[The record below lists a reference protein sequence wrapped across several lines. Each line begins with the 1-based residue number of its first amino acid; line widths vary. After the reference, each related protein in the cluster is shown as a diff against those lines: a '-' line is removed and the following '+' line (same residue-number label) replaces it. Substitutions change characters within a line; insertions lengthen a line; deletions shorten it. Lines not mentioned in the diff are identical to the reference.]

1 MRFVPSPAKAGEG
14 EGEGPNLFRM
24 SPHPC
29 LLPEG
34 EAVKSG
40 VRTIRPMNEAFDI
53 LLSGGT
59 VLNPATKLN
68 EKLDVGVTGDRVTA
82 LQANLPRA
90 NAKKTVDVTGCYVTP
105 GLIDFHV
112 HSYWGVNPY
121 GYNLDSLCLA
131 TGVTTTMDAGSAGPV
146 NFLGFRK
153 LVYEQ
158 SKTRMLGFVALA
170 QHGVLNTPG
179 ELLNLDFADSDGAAE
194 AVGNNRDIGVGIKV
208 RLHKKAIG
216 ENSREALRLAI
227 KAGEA
232 TRTPIMVHVGD
243 TAIGMDEIAATLRPG
258 DVITH
263 CYTPQRPSIIDERGK
278 LLVEVRKAKERG
290 VIFDVGHAG
299 GHFDFDLVH
308 RAMGE
313 GIIPDVISS
322 DLHGRL
328 AQPGFGVVGDLLTTL
343 TKFLPL
349 GVSFDEIIAKC
360 TVDAARVV
368 GWQDRVG
375 SLEVGREAD
384 IAVLQILDDPV
395 TLRDSVGA
403 EKLHR
408 QRIAAR
414 WTIRAGEVFQGR
426 G

>member
-1 MRFVPSPAKAGEG
+1 
-14 EGEGPNLFRM
+14 M
-24 SPHPC
+24 SDSFD
-29 LLPEG
+29 LLL
-34 EAVKSG
+34 A
-40 VRTIRPMNEAFDI
+40 
-53 LLSGGT
+53 GGT
-59 VLNPATKLN
+59 VLNPATSIN
-68 EKLDVGVTGDRVTA
+68 QKLDVGVAGDRVTA
-82 LQANLPRA
+82 IQANLPRA
-90 NAKKTVDVTGCYVTP
+90 NAKTVLDVTGCYITP

-121 GYNLDSLCLA
+121 GCNLDALCLA
-131 TGVTTTMDAGSAGPV
+131 TGVTTTMDAGSAGPI

-179 ELLNLDFADSDGAAE
+179 ELLHLGFADSDGAADT
-194 AVGNNRDIGVGIKV
+194 VSNNRDIGIGIKV
-208 RLHKKAIG
+208 RMHKKAIG
-216 ENSREALRLAI
+216 DNSREALRLAI

-232 TRTPIMVHVGD
+232 THTPIMVHVGD
-243 TAIGMDEIAATLRPG
+243 TAIGMDEIADTLRPG

-263 CYTPQRPSIIDERGK
+263 CYTPQKPSIIDESGK
-278 LLVEVRKAKERG
+278 LLPLVRKAKERG

-299 GHFDFDLVH
+299 GHFDFNLVE

-328 AQPGFGVVGDLLTTL
+328 RQPGFGVVGDLPTVL

-349 GVSFDEIIAKC
+349 GLSFEQIIANC
-360 TVDAARVV
+360 TINAARVI
-368 GWQDRVG
+368 GWQDRID

-384 IAVLQILDDPV
+384 IAVLQILDAPV
-395 TLRDSVGA
+395 TLRDSVGG
-403 EKLHR
+403 EKLHN
-408 QRIAAR
+408 QRVAAR

-426 G
+426 Q

>member
-1 MRFVPSPAKAGEG
+1 
-14 EGEGPNLFRM
+14 
-24 SPHPC
+24 
-29 LLPEG
+29 
-34 EAVKSG
+34 
-40 VRTIRPMNEAFDI
+40 MNEAFD
-53 LLSGGT
+53 LLLTGGT
-59 VLNPATKLN
+59 VLNPATKVN
-68 EKLDVGVTGDRVTA
+68 QKLDVGVTGDRVTA
-82 LQANLPRA
+82 IQAELPRA
-90 NAKKTVDVTGCYVTP
+90 GAKKVLDVTGCYVTP

-121 GYNLDSLCLA
+121 GCNLDALCLA
-131 TGVTTTMDAGSAGPV
+131 TGVTTTMDAGSAGPT

-153 LVYEQ
+153 LVHEQ
-158 SKTRMLGFVALA
+158 SKTRMLAFVALS

-179 ELLNLDFADSDGAAE
+179 ELLNFGFADSEGAAE
-194 AVGNNRDIGVGIKV
+194 TVGNNRDIGVGIKV

-243 TAIGMDEIAATLRPG
+243 TAIGMDEIADTLRAG

-263 CYTPQRPSIIDERGK
+263 CYTPQKPSIIDGQGK
-278 LLVEVRKAKERG
+278 LLPLVRKAKERG

-299 GHFDFDLVH
+299 GHFDFDLVR
-308 RAMGE
+308 RAMGD
-313 GIIPDVISS
+313 GILPDIISS

-328 AQPGFGVVGDLLTTL
+328 KQPGFGVVGDLPTTL

-349 GVSFDEIIAKC
+349 GLSLEQIIANC
-360 TVDAARVV
+360 TVNAARAV
-368 GWQDRVG
+368 GWQDRIG

-384 IAVLQILDDPV
+384 IAVIQVVDEPV
-395 TLRDSVGA
+395 TLRDSLGA
-403 EKLHR
+403 EKVHK

>member
-1 MRFVPSPAKAGEG
+1 
-14 EGEGPNLFRM
+14 M
-24 SPHPC
+24 SDSFD
-29 LLPEG
+29 LLL
-34 EAVKSG
+34 V
-40 VRTIRPMNEAFDI
+40 
-53 LLSGGT
+53 GGT
-59 VLNPATKLN
+59 VLNPATSIN
-68 EKLDVGVTGDRVTA
+68 QKLDVGVAGDRVTA
-82 LQANLPRA
+82 IQANLPRA
-90 NAKKTVDVTGCYVTP
+90 NAKTVLDVTGCYITP

-121 GYNLDSLCLA
+121 GCNLDSLCLA

-153 LVYEQ
+153 LVHEQ

-179 ELLNLDFADSDGAAE
+179 ELLQLGFADSDGAAE
-194 AVGNNRDIGVGIKV
+194 TVGNNRDIGIGIKV
-208 RLHKKAIG
+208 RMHKKAIG
-216 ENSREALRLAI
+216 DNSREALRLAI

-243 TAIGMDEIAATLRPG
+243 TAIGMDEIADTLRPG

-263 CYTPQRPSIIDERGK
+263 CYTPQKPSIIDESGK
-278 LLVEVRKAKERG
+278 LLPLVRKAKERG

-299 GHFDFDLVH
+299 GHFDFNLVE

-313 GIIPDVISS
+313 GIVPDVISS

-328 AQPGFGVVGDLLTTL
+328 SQPGFGVVGDLPTVL

-349 GVSFDEIIAKC
+349 GLSFEQIIANC
-360 TVDAARVV
+360 TINAARVI
-368 GWQDRVG
+368 GWHDRIG

-395 TLRDSVGA
+395 TLRDSVGG
-403 EKLHR
+403 EKLHK
-408 QRIAAR
+408 QRIAAK
-414 WTIRAGEVFQGR
+414 WTIRAAEVFTGR

>member
-1 MRFVPSPAKAGEG
+1 
-14 EGEGPNLFRM
+14 M
-24 SPHPC
+24 SD
-29 LLPEG
+29 
-34 EAVKSG
+34 
-40 VRTIRPMNEAFDI
+40 AFD
-53 LLSGGT
+53 LLLTGGT
-59 VLNPATKLN
+59 VLNPATGVN
-68 EKLDVGVTGDRVTA
+68 QNLDVGVARDRITA
-82 LQANLPRA
+82 IQAHLPRP
-90 NAKKTVDVTGCYVTP
+90 NAKKTLDVTGCYVTP

-153 LVYEQ
+153 LVYER

-179 ELLNLDFADSDGAAE
+179 ELLNLGFADSEGAADT
-194 AVGNNRDIGVGIKV
+194 VGNNRDIGIGIKL
-208 RLHKKAIG
+208 RLHKKSIG

-243 TAIGMDEIAATLRPG
+243 TAIGMDEIADALRPG
-258 DVITH
+258 DIITH
-263 CYTPQRPSIIDERGK
+263 CYTPQRPSIIDDKGK
-278 LLVEVRKAKERG
+278 LLPLVRKAKERG

-299 GHFDFDLVH
+299 GHFDFSLVE
-308 RAMGE
+308 RAMGD
-313 GIIPDVISS
+313 GLLPDVISS
-322 DLHGRL
+322 DLHSRL
-328 AQPGFGVVGDLLTTL
+328 AQPGFGVVGDLPTVL

-349 GVSFDEIIAKC
+349 GLSFEQIIANC
-360 TVDAARVV
+360 TVNAARAV
-368 GWQDRVG
+368 GWQDRIG

-395 TLRDSVGA
+395 TLRDSVGT
-403 EKLHR
+403 ERVHK
-408 QRIAAR
+408 QRIAAK
-414 WTIRAGEVFQGR
+414 WTIRAGEVFEGR

>member
-1 MRFVPSPAKAGEG
+1 MAD
-14 EGEGPNLFRM
+14 
-24 SPHPC
+24 
-29 LLPEG
+29 
-34 EAVKSG
+34 
-40 VRTIRPMNEAFDI
+40 AFDL
-53 LLSGGT
+53 LLSGGI
-59 VLNPATKLN
+59 VLNPATRLN
-68 EKLDVGVTGDRVTA
+68 EKLDVGVSGDRVTA
-82 LQANLPRA
+82 IAANLPRA
-90 NAKKTVDVTGCYVTP
+90 GAKRVIDVTGCYVTP

-121 GYNLDSLCLA
+121 GCNLDSLCLA
-131 TGVTTTMDAGSAGPV
+131 TGVTTTMDAGSAGPI

-179 ELLNLDFADSDGAAE
+179 ELLNLGFADAEGAAGT
-194 AVGNNRDIGVGIKV
+194 VGNNRDIGVGIKV
-208 RLHKKAIG
+208 RLHKKSIG
-216 ENSREALRLAI
+216 DNSREALRLAI

-243 TAIGMDEIAATLRPG
+243 TAIGMDEIADTLRRG
-258 DVITH
+258 DIITH
-263 CYTPQRPSIIDERGK
+263 CYTPQRPSIIDESGK
-278 LLVEVRKAKERG
+278 LLPLVRKAKERG

-299 GHFDFDLVH
+299 GHFDFNLVQ

-328 AQPGFGVVGDLLTTL
+328 SQPGFGVVGDLPTVL
-343 TKFLPL
+343 TKFLPMGL
-349 GVSFDEIIAKC
+349 SFDEIIAKC
-360 TVDAARVV
+360 TINAARVI
-368 GWQDRVG
+368 GWQDRIG

-403 EKLHR
+403 EKLHK
-408 QRIAAR
+408 QRIAAK

>member
-1 MRFVPSPAKAGEG
+1 MADSFD
-14 EGEGPNLFRM
+14 
-24 SPHPC
+24 
-29 LLPEG
+29 LLL
-34 EAVKSG
+34 A
-40 VRTIRPMNEAFDI
+40 
-53 LLSGGT
+53 GGT
-59 VLNPATKLN
+59 VLNPATN
-68 EKLDVGVTGDRVTA
+68 TNQNLDVGVSGDRVVA
-82 LQANLPRA
+82 IQPGIPHG
-90 NAKKTVDVTGCYVTP
+90 NAKRVIDVAGCYVTP

-121 GYNLDSLCLA
+121 GCNLDSLCLA

-153 LVYEQ
+153 LVHEP

-179 ELLNLDFADSDGAAE
+179 ELLNLGFADSDGAAE
-194 AVGNNRDIGVGIKV
+194 IVGDNRDIGVGIKV

-243 TAIGMDEIAATLRPG
+243 TAIGMDEIAETLRPG
-258 DVITH
+258 DIITH
-263 CYTPQRPSIIDERGK
+263 CYTPQRPSIIDDSGK
-278 LLVEVRKAKERG
+278 LLPQVRKAKERG

-299 GHFDFDLVH
+299 GHFDFNLVE
-308 RAMGE
+308 RAMGD
-313 GIIPDVISS
+313 GLLPDIISS

-328 AQPGFGVVGDLLTTL
+328 AQPGFGVVGDLPTVL

-349 GVSFDEIIAKC
+349 GLSFDQIIADC
-360 TVDAARVV
+360 TVNAARAI
-368 GWQDRVG
+368 GWQDRIG
-375 SLEVGREAD
+375 SLEAGREAD
-384 IAVLQILDDPV
+384 IAILKILDDPV

-403 EKLHR
+403 EKLHKR
-408 QRIAAR
+408 RIAVKF
-414 WTIRAGEVFQGR
+414 TIRAGEVFEAKG
-426 G
+426 

>member
-1 MRFVPSPAKAGEG
+1 MADRFD
-14 EGEGPNLFRM
+14 
-24 SPHPC
+24 
-29 LLPEG
+29 LLL
-34 EAVKSG
+34 
-40 VRTIRPMNEAFDI
+40 T
-53 LLSGGT
+53 GGT
-59 VLNPATKLN
+59 VLNPATSIN
-68 EKLDVGVTGDRVTA
+68 QKLDVGVAGDRVTA
-82 LQANLPRA
+82 IQANLPRA
-90 NAKKTVDVTGCYVTP
+90 NAKTVLDVTGCYITP

-121 GYNLDSLCLA
+121 GCNLDSLCLA

-153 LVYEQ
+153 LVHEQ

-179 ELLNLDFADSDGAAE
+179 ELLQLGFADSDGAAE
-194 AVGNNRDIGVGIKV
+194 TVGNNRDIGIGIKV
-208 RLHKKAIG
+208 RMHKKAIG
-216 ENSREALRLAI
+216 DNSREALRLAI

-243 TAIGMDEIAATLRPG
+243 TAIGMDEIADTLRPG

-263 CYTPQRPSIIDERGK
+263 CYTPQKPSIIDESGK
-278 LLVEVRKAKERG
+278 LLPLVRKAKERG

-299 GHFDFDLVH
+299 GHFDFNLVE

-313 GIIPDVISS
+313 GIVPDVISS

-328 AQPGFGVVGDLLTTL
+328 SQPGFGVVGDLPTVL

-349 GVSFDEIIAKC
+349 GLSFEQIIANC
-360 TVDAARVV
+360 TVNAARVI
-368 GWQDRVG
+368 GWQDRIG

-395 TLRDSVGA
+395 TLRDSVGG
-403 EKLHR
+403 EKLHK
-408 QRIAAR
+408 QRIAAK
-414 WTIRAGEVFQGR
+414 WTIRAGEVFTGR

>member
-1 MRFVPSPAKAGEG
+1 
-14 EGEGPNLFRM
+14 M
-24 SPHPC
+24 SDSVD
-29 LLPEG
+29 L
-34 EAVKSG
+34 
-40 VRTIRPMNEAFDI
+40 

-59 VLNPATKLN
+59 VLNPATGIN
-68 EKLDVGVTGDRVTA
+68 EKLDVGVTNGRVA
-82 LQANLPRA
+82 AIQANLPRA
-90 NAKKTVDVTGCYVTP
+90 NAMKVLDVTGCYVTP

-121 GYNLDSLCLA
+121 GCNLDALCLS
-131 TGVTTTMDAGSAGPV
+131 TGVTTTMDAGSAGPT

-170 QHGVLNTPG
+170 QHGVLNAPG
-179 ELLNLDFADSDGAAE
+179 ELLHIGFADSDGAAE
-194 AVGNNRDIGVGIKV
+194 TVGNNRDIGIGVKV

-243 TAIGMDEIAATLRPG
+243 TAIGMDEIADTLRPG
-258 DVITH
+258 DIITH
-263 CYTPQRPSIIDERGK
+263 CYTPQKPSIIDEAGK
-278 LLVEVRKAKERG
+278 LLPLVRKAKERG

-299 GHFDFDLVH
+299 GHFDFNLVR
-308 RAMGE
+308 RAMGN
-313 GIIPDVISS
+313 GLVPDIISS

-328 AQPGFGVVGDLLTTL
+328 KQPGFGIVGDLLTTL

-349 GVSFDEIIAKC
+349 GLTLEQIIANC
-360 TVDAARVV
+360 TVNAARVV
-368 GWQDRVG
+368 GWQDRIG

-384 IAVLQILDDPV
+384 VAVLQIVDEPI
-395 TLRDSVGA
+395 TLRDSVGG
-403 EKLHR
+403 EMTHK
-408 QRIAAR
+408 QRIAAK
-414 WTIRAGEVFQGR
+414 WTIRAGEVFAGR

>member
-1 MRFVPSPAKAGEG
+1 MADPYD
-14 EGEGPNLFRM
+14 
-24 SPHPC
+24 
-29 LLPEG
+29 LLL
-34 EAVKSG
+34 
-40 VRTIRPMNEAFDI
+40 T
-53 LLSGGT
+53 GGT

-68 EKLDVGVTGDRVTA
+68 QILDVGVAGNRVA
-82 LQANLPRA
+82 AIGAALPRA
-90 NAKKTVDVTGCYVTP
+90 DAKKVLDVAGCYVTP

-121 GYNLDSLCLA
+121 GCDLDDLCLA

-146 NFLGFRK
+146 NLLGFRK
-153 LVYEQ
+153 LVYEK

-170 QHGVLNTPG
+170 QHGVLNEPG
-179 ELLNLDFADSDGAAE
+179 ELLSLGFADSDGSAQ
-194 AVGNNRDIGVGIKV
+194 AVADNRDISIGVKV

-216 ENSREALRLAI
+216 ENSRAALRLAI

-232 TRTPIMVHVGD
+232 THTPIMVHVGN

-258 DVITH
+258 DIITH
-263 CYTPQRPSIIDERGK
+263 CYTPQKPSIIDESGK
-278 LLVEVRKAKERG
+278 LLTEVRKAKERG

-299 GHFDFDLVH
+299 GHFDFNLVR

-313 GIIPDVISS
+313 GIVPDVISS

-328 AQPGFGVVGDLLTTL
+328 SQPGFGVVGDLLTTL

-349 GVSFDEIIAKC
+349 GLSFDEIIAKC

-368 GWQDRVG
+368 GWQDRIG
-375 SLEVGREAD
+375 TLEVGREAD
-384 IAVLQILDDPV
+384 IAILQIIDEP
-395 TLRDSVGA
+395 TRLRDSVGG
-403 EKLHR
+403 EITHK
-408 QRIAAR
+408 QRIAAK
-414 WTIRAGEVFQGR
+414 WTIRAGEVFQGK